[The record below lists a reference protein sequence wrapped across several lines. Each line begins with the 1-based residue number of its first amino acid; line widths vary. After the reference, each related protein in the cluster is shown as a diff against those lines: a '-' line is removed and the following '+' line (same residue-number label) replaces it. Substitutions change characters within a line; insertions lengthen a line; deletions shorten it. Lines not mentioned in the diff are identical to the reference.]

1 MTVLSRGTRV
11 GLSAL
16 TAAALAAGVAACGS
30 SSGGG
35 GSQSSST
42 AAQSSAS
49 TSGAATGSAAA
60 TSTAPG
66 TSTSAGTSTAQGT
79 SSGGGGGTSG
89 GATAA
94 PGTNLKIGATATVP
108 LATTLKSGKNGPT
121 YKLKVQVLSM
131 DKGTLADFNGI
142 KLDATEKS
150 STPYYVKVKI
160 TSLGPG
166 KIATAD
172 NDPAVQVEGVDST
185 GQTQQSVT
193 FFGDFPK
200 CDEVFP
206 PKSMGVG
213 SSFETCLTFLV
224 PGGIRKVAYTGT
236 ESYITKPVTWSP

>member
-1 MTVLSRGTRV
+1 MTFLSRGTRV
-11 GLSAL
+11 ALSAL

-30 SSGGG
+30 GSSGGG
-35 GSQSSST
+35 TKSSSS
-42 AAQSSAS
+42 AAQSSAA
-49 TSGAATGSAAA
+49 TSAAATGSAA
-60 TSTAPG
+60 S
-66 TSTSAGTSTAQGT
+66 TSTAQDT
-79 SSGGGGGTSG
+79 STAADTSTSGDASTSG
-89 GATAA
+89 GPTAA
-94 PGTNLKIGATATVP
+94 PGTNLKVGATATVP
-108 LATTLKSGKNGPT
+108 LATTLKSGKNGPI
-121 YKLKVQVLSM
+121 YRLKVQVLSM

>member
-1 MTVLSRGTRV
+1 VTLRSGGSRV
-11 GLSAL
+11 GLSVLA
-16 TAAALAAGVAACGS
+16 AAALAAGVAACGS
-30 SSGGG
+30 TSSGGNT
-35 GSQSSST
+35 QSSST
-42 AAQSSAS
+42 AAQSRA
-49 TSGAATGSAAA
+49 TTTAATSSPAATSSAAA
-60 TSTAPG
+60 TSSPA
-66 TSTSAGTSTAQGT
+66 AT
-79 SSGGGGGTSG
+79 SSAASSAAGG

-94 PGTNLKIGATATVP
+94 AGTSLKLGATATVP
-108 LATTLKSGKNGPT
+108 LSTTLKSGKNGPT
-121 YKLKVQVLSM
+121 YRLKVQVESM

-166 KIATAD
+166 KIATSD

-200 CDEVFP
+200 CDEKFP
-206 PKSMGVG
+206 PNQMAPG

-236 ESYITKPVTWSP
+236 ESYIDTPVTWSP